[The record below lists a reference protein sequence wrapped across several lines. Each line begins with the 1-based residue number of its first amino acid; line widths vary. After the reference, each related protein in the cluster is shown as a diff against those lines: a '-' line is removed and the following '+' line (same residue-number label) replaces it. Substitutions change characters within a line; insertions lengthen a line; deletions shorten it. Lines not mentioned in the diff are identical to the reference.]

1 MEQIKAHFYG
11 SHAEWNKYSVIP
23 RGLGFMELLDLPHDR
38 GQFANGPTEDELAI
52 ITDLDQDKGG
62 FTTPLNADQY
72 TPSGQSSN
80 IHGDF

>member
-1 MEQIKAHFYG
+1 
-11 SHAEWNKYSVIP
+11 
-23 RGLGFMELLDLPHDR
+23 MELLDLPHDR